1 MKFVAASLVAAARI
15 SLTSAFAPINV
26 SRASMASV
34 SADGI
39 ATSRADYSI
48 LNNAVD
54 EQYPG
59 TAVARMHAAR
69 ARARAAT
76 LTGEWEDVRRLV
88 LAAGGLRDLPTARP
102 GAGYTGHSFNDFN
115 HCDLTCMLGS
125 VASNENQGQV
135 NKNSHAFYILDGL
148 ILVCKTR
155 VLFIFV
161 NRWMVS
167 PWATSW
173 ARGLAW
179 PRCQSLGLAAAGR
192 LASLAVIRCF

>member
-1 MKFVAASLVAAARI
+1 MKFAAASLVAAARI
-15 SLTSAFAPINV
+15 SLASAFAPINV

-34 SADGI
+34 SADGL
-39 ATSRADYSI
+39 ATRRADYSV

-54 EQYPG
+54 AQYPG

-76 LTGEWEDVRRLV
+76 LSGEWEDVRRRV

-115 HCDLTCMLGS
+115 HCDLTCMAGA

-135 NKNSHAFYILDGL
+135 GAHSHALH
-148 ILVCKTR
+148 
-155 VLFIFV
+155 LFV
-161 NRWMVS
+161 
-167 PWATSW
+167 T
-173 ARGLAW
+173 
-179 PRCQSLGLAAAGR
+179 
-192 LASLAVIRCF
+192 